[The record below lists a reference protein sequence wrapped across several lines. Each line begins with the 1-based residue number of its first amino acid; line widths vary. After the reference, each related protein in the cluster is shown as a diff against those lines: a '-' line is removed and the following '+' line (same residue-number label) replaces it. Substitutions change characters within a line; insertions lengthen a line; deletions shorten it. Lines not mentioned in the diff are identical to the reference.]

1 MSSRSIR
8 REISATSDWGCDM
21 QKVHQGEKIIIKAST
36 WNSFIDAANFAKD
49 SKLNNWG
56 KPLKSG
62 VSAGIVLVKNM
73 EAQARDRF
81 TALVITGICISPDAN
96 EDEFLSCV
104 PVFEG
109 SKMTEARADKPYV
122 ILMEPI
128 ASQAIGR
135 AMILGVTPAKVV
147 VNDSEDGF
155 AVPRP
160 GSQTGE
166 LESSSTGVARIL
178 WKGTGSGAQ
187 WCIVQ
192 LGGAGSGSGGEKAF
206 MCRVQGGSSTA
217 GYQVTVYPN
226 GRSDEGASYSALLFL
241 PDVALDATLPSGT
254 WIIGHKCAVAST
266 GGNET

>member
-1 MSSRSIR
+1 
-8 REISATSDWGCDM
+8 M
-21 QKVHQGEKIIIKAST
+21 QKVHQGEKITIKAST

-178 WKGTGSGAQ
+178 WKGT
-187 WCIVQ
+187 
-192 LGGAGSGSGGEKAF
+192 LD
-206 MCRVQGGSSTA
+206 SS
-217 GYQVTVYPN
+217 
-226 GRSDEGASYSALLFL
+226 L
-241 PDVALDATLPSGT
+241 
-254 WIIGHKCAVAST
+254 
-266 GGNET
+266 